1 MRVFVDANILV
12 AVLNKEYPLF
22 STAARILSLNGKK
35 NINVF
40 TSPLCLAI
48 AFYFSTKKSGENLAK
63 RKVKILCE
71 NIGITTIDE
80 EINSKAIQNPKV
92 HDFEDG
98 LEYYSAL
105 NHKCDFIIT
114 ENQSDF
120 YFSEIPVLGSEEF
133 LFEKI
138 YYTNIHGKAKLTH

>member
-22 STAARILSLNGKK
+22 SNAARILSLNGKK
-35 NINVF
+35 NIHIF

-48 AFYFSTKKSGENLAK
+48 AFYFSAKKSGEKLAK
-63 RKVKILCE
+63 NKIDLLCQ
-71 NIGITTIDE
+71 NIGITTIQE
-80 EINSKAIQNPKV
+80 ELTKKAILNPKV

-105 NHKCDFIIT
+105 NHKCDFIVT

-120 YFSEIPVLGSEEF
+120 YFSEIPVLGSEAF
-133 LFEKI
+133 LFEK
-138 YYTNIHGKAKLTH
+138 L